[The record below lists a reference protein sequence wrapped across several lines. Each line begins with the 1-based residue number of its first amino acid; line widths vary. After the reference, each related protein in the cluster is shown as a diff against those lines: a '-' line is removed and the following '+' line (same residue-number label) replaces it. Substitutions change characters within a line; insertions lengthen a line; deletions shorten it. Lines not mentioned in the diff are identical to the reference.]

1 MAKLTAAARR
11 KLPSQAFAI
20 PEKRAYPIHNRGHA
34 MAALSDVATNGTPE
48 EQKRVRAAVHA
59 RYPSMG
65 ANDNDGD
72 ENGKGVNDNDGDEA

>member
-1 MAKLTAAARR
+1 LARLTAAERR
-11 KLPSQAFAI
+11 KLPSSAFAI

-34 MAALSDVATNGTPE
+34 MAALSDVDKNGTPD

-65 ANDNDGD
+65 ANDQDGD
-72 ENGKGVNDNDGDEA
+72 DQ

>member
-1 MAKLTAAARR
+1 VAKLHAAQRR

-20 PEKRAYPIHNRGHA
+20 PETRAYPIHDRGHA
-34 MAALSDVATNGTPE
+34 MAALSDVSRVGTPD

-65 ANDNDGD
+65 SNDHDAD
-72 ENGKGVNDNDGDEA
+72 DQ